1 SAGYSVRIGGSG
13 NSNFIVDI
21 ADGVDQGGTLIGGI
35 QAGVWYSWDVDR
47 NGNTLT
53 IRLYN
58 HNTATLS
65 TNTDDIS
72 DIGSMSNTEIFT
84 VGRRAA
90 TGANFFPGQM
100 DNLITPQLGQTL
112 TEEQFLEFATTGK
125 ISGITPTSF
134 YGFNEGAAGATILD
148 RFGSNNLT
156 PFNSPTYT
164 TDVPSSSLP
173 ENMTYFVDTNQG
185 SFKAV
190 RYDRIYHVSDD
201 VTATLSSSSNPS
213 ASSAIEKA
221 DGVVRVYTAQ
231 QMNTTRLEVNIV
243 NLWTGGIISSANIT
257 LSATNAISGSPI
269 AVAST

>member
-1 SAGYSVRIGGSG
+1 AFAALLLFSVVAVIPAYALSPLSFTDGSTFSSLNSGRWQHVWDDDSNYAIAFNATLQQYLQAANNTVYDVTNANFWMAGMFKIDSLTGAVIVDKKNNFATASAGYSVRIGGSG

-164 TDVPSSSLP
+164 TDVPSSR
-173 ENMTYFVDTNQG
+173 G
-185 SFKAV
+185 
-190 RYDRIYHVSDD
+190 
-201 VTATLSSSSNPS
+201 
-213 ASSAIEKA
+213 
-221 DGVVRVYTAQ
+221 
-231 QMNTTRLEVNIV
+231 
-243 NLWTGGIISSANIT
+243 W
-257 LSATNAISGSPI
+257 
-269 AVAST
+269 